1 MSRRIQKEIK
11 KKKVRSYL
19 NKDFESFKS
28 DLLLYANT
36 YFSDH
41 ISDFSDS
48 SVGSLFLEMAAYV
61 GDVMSFYLDHQFNE
75 LDILTAVESKNVER
89 LVRAAG
95 VKIKGAAPAF
105 VDVDFYIEV
114 PAEQVSVNGV
124 LTSLPKNSVLPVIK
138 KGTTVS
144 SKSGIVFELTE
155 DINFSLKDEN
165 DSYVATYLASE
176 TNSDGE
182 VISLIGKA
190 SGQCTSGRTSLESFS
205 IADKFEP
212 FRKITLTSQ
221 NISDI
226 ISVKDLDGNEYY
238 EVESLT
244 QDTVFSKVA
253 NFGSDLME
261 VTDSIQ
267 LIPAPYRFITKS
279 SRKTGMTT
287 IIFGSGRAETLDN
300 DIIPDPSEVA
310 LPMYGDKKTFS
321 RAAIDPNSLLGTRTL
336 GISPYNTNI
345 SVRYRAGGGI
355 SHNVGSGQITSLSS
369 LSTYFG
375 SGVPSVT
382 AAKIRASVQVSNPLA
397 AAGGEDPLTES
408 ELRTTALAFRNSQSR
423 IVTRDDLV
431 ARIYTMP
438 SNFGRAFRVGV
449 RSNPNNPLASMI
461 SVISRNSA
469 GHLIISPD
477 TLKENIK
484 VYVNQFRL
492 ISDAID
498 IVDSQIINIAINY
511 SIVTDSTSNKNL
523 VIQRVNTALKS
534 YLKIENFQIDQPIV
548 ISDLTNL
555 ILNEDGVVSLIDIN
569 IENRTGTI
577 DDRVYGESTFDVNS
591 NLKNNIL
598 FPVEGGIFE
607 LKFPQDDIAGS
618 TV

>member
-1 MSRRIQKEIK
+1 MSRRIQKDIK

-36 YFSDH
+36 YFSDQ
-41 ISDFSDS
+41 ISDFSDA

-75 LDILTAVESKNVER
+75 LDILTAVESKNIER
-89 LVRAAG
+89 LVRSSG
-95 VKIKGAAPAF
+95 VKIKGASPSF

-114 PAEQVSVNGV
+114 PAEQVSINGV
-124 LTSLPKNSVLPVIK
+124 ITSLPKNSVLPIIK

-155 DINFSLKDEN
+155 DIDFSLKDEN
-165 DSYVATYLASE
+165 DSYVATYIASE
-176 TNSDGE
+176 TNTEGE
-182 VISLIGKA
+182 VTSLVGKA
-190 SGQCTSGRTSLESFS
+190 SGQCTSGRTATESFS
-205 IADKFEP
+205 IPDRFEP
-212 FRKITLTSQ
+212 FRKITLSSQ
-221 NISDI
+221 NVSDVI
-226 ISVKDLDGNEYY
+226 VVRDSEGNDYY
-238 EVESLT
+238 EVDSLT

-253 NFGSDLME
+253 NFGSDSIE

-267 LIPAPYRFITKS
+267 LIPAPYRFIIKS
-279 SRKTGMTT
+279 SRKTGLTT
-287 IIFGSGRAETLDN
+287 IGFGSGRADSLDN

-321 RAAIDPNSLLGTRTL
+321 RVAIDPNALLGTRTL
-336 GISPYNTNI
+336 GVSPYNTNI
-345 SVRYRAGGGI
+345 TVRYRAGGGI
-355 SHNVGSGQITSLSS
+355 SHNVGSGQIASISS
-369 LSTYFG
+369 LSTEFG
-375 SGVPSVT
+375 SGVASVT
-382 AAKIRASVQVSNPLA
+382 AARIRASVQINNTSP

-423 IVTRDDLV
+423 IVTRDDLI
-431 ARIYTMP
+431 ARVYSMP

-461 SVISRNSA
+461 SVISRNSS
-469 GHLIISPD
+469 GYLTLSPD
-477 TLKENIK
+477 ALKENIK
-484 VYVNQFRL
+484 IYINQFRL

-498 IVDSQIINIAINY
+498 IVDAQIINIAINY
-511 SIVTDSTSNKNL
+511 SIITDATSNKNL
-523 VIQRVNTALKS
+523 VLQRVNSSIKS

-548 ISDLTNL
+548 VSDLTNL
-555 ILNEDGVVSLIDIN
+555 ILNTEGVVSLVDLN
-569 IENRTGTI
+569 IENRTGI
-577 DDRVYGESTFDVNS
+577 VDEREYAEATFDVIS
-591 NLKNNIL
+591 NLRNNIL
-598 FPVEGGIFE
+598 FPVEGAIFE